1 MLCREV
7 IKQDSENV
15 NVDKI
20 TQQVTPKARI
30 LVPDTVKK
38 ELLQKI
44 KTILSNQEGVDMWII
59 IWKLEIEEYK
69 IELKLFFYLSL
80 HEEKIKYKKCNEL
93 KKNK

>member
-7 IKQDSENV
+7 IKEEGGNV

-20 TQQVTPKARI
+20 VQQVTPRARV

-44 KTILSNQEGVDMWII
+44 KTILSTQEGVDI
-59 IWKLEIEEYK
+59 
-69 IELKLFFYLSL
+69 
-80 HEEKIKYKKCNEL
+80 
-93 KKNK
+93 

>member
-1 MLCREV
+1 MLCRDV
-7 IKQDSENV
+7 IKQDSGNV

-44 KTILSNQEGVDMWII
+44 KTILSNQEGVDM
-59 IWKLEIEEYK
+59 
-69 IELKLFFYLSL
+69 
-80 HEEKIKYKKCNEL
+80 
-93 KKNK
+93 